1 MMQGAAGDGLQ
12 QLLVD
17 LYAQPGVSGV
27 CLQSG
32 ANVLMH
38 DLPFSDTR
46 AADLAARVEHLF
58 ASYEGVGRE
67 IWQVC
72 AGFDDYWLL
81 ILCRGALRLTLLLKT
96 DSDVTLVSSRA
107 TRLLLE
113 LKIPEATPAPTP
125 AVPAS
130 APVEVPAAPH
140 EVLHGQIS
148 REDFDRVVTGLLS
161 RVAGRAQAI
170 KLIAREMNKL
180 NGQASQSLS
189 PSDAIRLGDAILDSI
204 PNRGKREVLSAELR
218 SIFKP

>member
-32 ANVLMH
+32 ASVLVH

-46 AADLAARVEHLF
+46 ASDLAARVEHLF

-81 ILCRGALRLTLLLKT
+81 ILCRDALRLTLLLKT

-113 LKIPEATPAPTP
+113 LKIPEAQAEPPPPPPPNVISPAQP
-125 AVPAS
+125 
-130 APVEVPAAPH
+130 
-140 EVLHGQIS
+140 EVLQGQIS

-161 RVAGRAQAI
+161 RVAGRAQVT

-180 NGQASQSLS
+180 NGQASQSLA
-189 PSDAIRLGDAILDSI
+189 PADAIRLGESILDSI
-204 PNRGKREVLSAELR
+204 PNRGKRDALAAELR
-218 SIFKP
+218 SIFKS

>member
-1 MMQGAAGDGLQ
+1 MMQGAASDGLQ

-32 ANVLMH
+32 ASVLVH

-72 AGFDDYWLL
+72 VGFDDYWLL
-81 ILCRGALRLTLLLKT
+81 ILCRGILRLSLLLKT
-96 DSDVTLVSSRA
+96 ESDVTLVSSRA

-113 LKIPEATPAPTP
+113 LKVPSAQAEPVPEAMPLPT
-125 AVPAS
+125 A
-130 APVEVPAAPH
+130 EVI
-140 EVLHGQIS
+140 HGQIS
-148 REDFDRVVTGLLS
+148 RLDFDRVVTSLLS
-161 RVAGRAQAI
+161 RVTGRAQAG

-180 NGQASQSLS
+180 NGQGSQGLA
-189 PSDAIRLGDAILDSI
+189 PDDAIRLGESILDSI
-204 PNRGKREVLSAELR
+204 PNRGKRDALAAELR